1 MYSCSGSNYQTV
13 CVYVCKHYFCCKV
26 LTCESMRSDSLLDIS
41 GIIGFHQF
49 HKKKQ
54 KTPQTFDLNVVGIFF
69 SEVNIFH
76 YRTQKWNLQI
86 YKLKTLLVL
95 NVNFGFQQTDVIT
108 SFIHFIEN
116 HFTFPSPCSF
126 EPTVQLQSRCEQASC
141 SSQTNCQEP
150 PTVSTEIIFL

>member
-1 MYSCSGSNYQTV
+1 M
-13 CVYVCKHYFCCKV
+13 KH
-26 LTCESMRSDSLLDIS
+26 
-41 GIIGFHQF
+41 
-49 HKKKQ
+49 
-54 KTPQTFDLNVVGIFF
+54 
-69 SEVNIFH
+69 
-76 YRTQKWNLQI
+76 LQI

-126 EPTVQLQSRCEQASC
+126 EPTVQLQSRCEQASY

-150 PTVSTEIIFL
+150 PTVSAEIIFLKVSTKVAMATSHSAS

>member
-1 MYSCSGSNYQTV
+1 MNLWGVTHCWILV
-13 CVYVCKHYFCCKV
+13 
-26 LTCESMRSDSLLDIS
+26 ELLVFINF
-41 GIIGFHQF
+41 IKIKI
-49 HKKKQ
+49 KKNP
-54 KTPQTFDLNVVGIFF
+54 TNVWLKCFRDFFF

-86 YKLKTLLVL
+86 YKLKTLVL

-150 PTVSTEIIFL
+150 PTVSTEIIFYRSVQKWQWRHRIQRHKAS